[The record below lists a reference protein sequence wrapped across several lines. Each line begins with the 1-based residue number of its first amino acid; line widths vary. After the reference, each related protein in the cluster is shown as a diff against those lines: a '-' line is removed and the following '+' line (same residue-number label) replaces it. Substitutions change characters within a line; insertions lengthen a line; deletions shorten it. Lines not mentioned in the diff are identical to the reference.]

1 MQSKSETVI
10 LRTPGLLGYTAD
22 IETSAAEHVCDG
34 KTGVIA
40 MFRKIA
46 VLTCVVSLFSVG
58 SLLVMA
64 GCGSPAPS
72 DGSAKK
78 AKPIVLSY
86 SIFFP
91 PTHAQ
96 CLEAEA
102 WAKEVEARTDG
113 RVKINIYPGGSL
125 SQAPQCYE
133 GVVSGISDLGM
144 SCFSYTR
151 GRFPLLEGLDLPV
164 GYPDGKTAT
173 RLATD
178 LAKKYA
184 PAETSDTHLLYVH
197 AHGPGILASKKVVA
211 SLEDMAGLKV
221 RGTGL
226 SAKII
231 ERLGGSPVGMSQPE
245 TYEALQKGVVE
256 ATLCPVETLK
266 GWKQGEVIS
275 SITDSS
281 VIGYTTAMFVTMNK
295 GKWDSLPADI
305 QNIITAVS
313 EEWVDRHGAAWD
325 KADEEGLAFIRELGR
340 TETALSAEEQ
350 ARWREAVQPILDE
363 YTAACTAK
371 NLPGAEFLAD
381 LQKGIA
387 AASR

>member
-1 MQSKSETVI
+1 MSKTIRIGALSVCMLSLATVM
-10 LRTPGLLGYTAD
+10 LL
-22 IETSAAEHVCDG
+22 
-34 KTGVIA
+34 
-40 MFRKIA
+40 
-46 VLTCVVSLFSVG
+46 
-58 SLLVMA
+58 A
-64 GCGSPAPS
+64 GCGGSSPS
-72 DGSAKK
+72 DSAKDQ

-91 PTHAQ
+91 PTHVQ
-96 CLEAEA
+96 CIEAEA
-102 WAKEVEARTDG
+102 WAKEVEARSEG
-113 RVKINIYPGGSL
+113 RIKIDIYAGGSL

-164 GYPDGKTAT
+164 GYPDGMTAT
-173 RLATD
+173 RVATE
-178 LAKKYA
+178 LSQKYA
-184 PAETSDTHLLYVH
+184 PAETADTHLLYVH
-197 AHGPGILASKKVVA
+197 AHGPGILASKKPVGN
-211 SLEDMAGLKV
+211 LDDMAGLKV

-231 ERLGGSPVGMSQPE
+231 ERLGASPIGMSQPE
-245 TYEALQKGVVE
+245 TYEALQKGVVD

-281 VIGYTTAMFVTMNK
+281 TIGYTTAMFVTMNK
-295 GKWDSLPADI
+295 AKWNSLSEEL
-305 QNIITAVS
+305 QSVITEVS
-313 EEWVDRHGAAWD
+313 AEWVDRHGAAWD
-325 KADEEGLAFIRELGR
+325 RADEEGFAFIRELGKD
-340 TETALSAEEQ
+340 ETALSEEEQ

-363 YTAACTAK
+363 YTEACASK

-381 LQKGIA
+381 LQAAI